1 MQHINNIYP
10 NTSRIKK
17 ILAVLIRWKLHILIN
32 YIYYL
37 IDVDLFCRFIIFYG
51 HQKYLNAVFVKALI
65 KCSPFTNF

>member
-10 NTSRIKK
+10 NISRIKNTGGM
-17 ILAVLIRWKLHILIN
+17 IRWKLHILIN

>member
-10 NTSRIKK
+10 NTSRIKNTGG
-17 ILAVLIRWKLHILIN
+17 RWKLHILIN

-37 IDVDLFCRFIIFYG
+37 VNVYCFCRFIIFYG